1 MLMRIALY
9 GFLLTAAAAVEGAW
23 LWRLPL
29 PAPPDVLLVIVV
41 AAGVRRGLETGAL
54 LGAAAGY
61 VRDLTSGSPLGVFT
75 FAYLITGVAAGS
87 VMSVL
92 DFNQRLAPALM
103 AIAATTLMYLVG
115 GALVATTGLTSAPW
129 VNFLPDLLGAAA
141 INALAARAVDALY
154 CRVEQWDRRPFP
166 AKAIAYRIQR

>member
-1 MLMRIALY
+1 MLIRIALY
-9 GFLLTAAAAVEGAW
+9 GLLLTAAAAVEGAW

-29 PAPPDVLLVIVV
+29 PAPPDVLLLIVV

-87 VMSVL
+87 VMSVV

-103 AIAATTLMYLVG
+103 AVAATTLMYLVG